1 MPKAITY
8 KAFGC
13 PRGWK
18 VALPWLDWECFVLA
32 ALDAALVHL
41 VLASA
46 IREAKSSSNVEL
58 ALGSERNRKGLE
70 VVCSHCFNTKMQD
83 KTTL

>member
-1 MPKAITY
+1 MRRIITY

-18 VALPWLDWECFVLA
+18 GGLPGLDWACLLLA
-32 ALDAALVHL
+32 TLDVALVHL
-41 VLASA
+41 VIASA

-58 ALGSERNRKGLE
+58 GLGSERGRKGLE
-70 VVCSHCFNTKMQD
+70 NGVCFHWFE
-83 KTTL
+83 

>member
-1 MPKAITY
+1 MRRIITY

-18 VALPWLDWECFVLA
+18 GSFPGLDLA
-32 ALDAALVHL
+32 RLLLATLDVALVHL

-58 ALGSERNRKGLE
+58 GLGSERGRKGLE
-70 VVCSHCFNTKMQD
+70 NGVFSLV
-83 KTTL
+83 